1 MIIWAFR
8 GVFVGFAR
16 FSWVLFGFVGLV
28 GFVEF
33 FGVLFFFG
41 FCGILLGLMDFDGIS
56 KEIPPPSWF

>member
-33 FGVLFFFG
+33 FGVLFFFLGFVG
-41 FCGILLGLMDFDGIS
+41 FC
-56 KEIPPPSWF
+56 WV